1 MNANELFKN
10 SGIQDN
16 HLPNRG
22 VELKVH
28 RMEYPFFIKMFNQR
42 GDGRKEELE
51 DFKVYINNLAVA
63 YMEKWISKTE
73 KKLQKDLYNLFNF
86 QRDTDLEKVFMLIVG
101 GGYNPAEI
109 LFKVSNARMEMRRFG
124 NCLGI
129 RMKANNGNGGPE
141 EIHKDGTAI
150 LETFCQEQVMH
161 MQKFLRCIECI
172 VPLSREHGEKN
183 SVIVD
188 LCRTIEKIKT
198 ACPYIYWHDTGIAW
212 DSILTTLTQELAY
225 KYDLLSEIDVEA
237 GSFQDEAAPDLF
249 LRLVHLEENSTNK
262 QVSWRKGNIEEL
274 GDGKYRFL
282 DGRDLCLSLKIN
294 GFFPRSIT
302 LREIATNLN
311 VRSQQGKML
320 LAGATLYSQ
329 LCCMTT
335 NLFSPATN
343 Y

>member
-1 MNANELFKN
+1 MDANELFEE

-28 RMEYPFFIKMFNQR
+28 SMEYPFFIQMFYQT
-42 GDGRKEELE
+42 GDGRKAELG
-51 DFKVYINNLAVA
+51 DFKAYINTLAIA
-63 YMEKWISKTE
+63 YMEKWISRTE
-73 KKLQKDLYNLFNF
+73 KKLQQDLYSLFNF
-86 QRDTDLEKVFMLIVG
+86 QRDTDLEKVFERIVDG
-101 GGYNPAEI
+101 GHAPAEI

-129 RMKANNGNGGPE
+129 RMKANNLTGGAE

-150 LETFCQEQVMH
+150 LETFCQENVMH
-161 MQKFLRCIECI
+161 MHKFLRCIECVI
-172 VPLSREHGEKN
+172 PLSREQGENN

-188 LCRTIEKIKT
+188 LHRTIEKIKT
-198 ACPYIYWHDTGIAW
+198 ACPYIYWHDAGIAW
-212 DSILTTLTQELAY
+212 GSILNILTQELTY
-225 KYDLLSEIDVEA
+225 KYASSSEIDVEA

-249 LRLVHLEENSTNK
+249 LRLVHLEENSMNK
-262 QVSWRKGNIEEL
+262 QVPWRKGNVEEL
-274 GDGKYRFL
+274 GDGKYKFIE
-282 DGRDLCLSLKIN
+282 GRDLCLSLRIK
-294 GFFPRSIT
+294 GFFPWGIT
-302 LREIATNLN
+302 IKEIDTTLD
-311 VRSQQGKML
+311 VRSQQSKML